1 LSHAGYHEA
10 TWVTMACR
18 FHIAESIPKTV
29 QFPQIRRAIFRQ
41 APNDAMTIA
50 TLNDIFFAAV
60 ERNLDQIMLYR
71 EAGKWLPISS
81 REFAQKV
88 ARSAAALRS
97 WGIHPGDR
105 IAILS
110 ENRPEWPIA
119 DVSSLLIGAVTVPL
133 YTTLTAD
140 QTAFALGDAG
150 CRVIFVSSG
159 QQLHKVISILS
170 KTHIEKVVVMDEL
183 EFTGDLAPFADRCAT
198 MRDITQQGPEDLDA
212 EIEGQARA
220 ITPDDLATIVYT
232 SGTTGTSKGA
242 MLTHGNIASNI
253 QCSLLGFNMRPGLV
267 SISFLPL
274 CHITARHVD
283 FSMLYHGVTLAYCPF
298 IERLPEALLEVKP
311 SLFVAVPRV
320 YEKIYAQAERQAQGF
335 PKRTI
340 YDWALA
346 VGREHKPDILA
357 GKIPTSRSWRLA
369 YKLVFSKIRA
379 GMGGKVETFI
389 SGGAPL
395 GRELAEWY
403 ASVGIRI
410 HEGYGLT
417 ETSPV
422 IAVNTPVNH
431 RIGTV
436 GKTLANLEVRIAD
449 DGEILV
455 RGPSVFKGYW
465 NRPEETRAALED
477 GWFKTGDIGNIDAD
491 GYLSVTDR
499 KKDLIKTSGGKF
511 IAPQPIEN
519 ALKLNP
525 YVGIAAILGDRRK
538 FPAVMISPNFV
549 RLEEW
554 ARANGIAFS
563 SRAELVANPKVQ
575 SLYQGIV
582 EEQNQN
588 LARFE
593 KLKRVMLVPDE
604 FTLDNGALTPTL
616 KLRRRVIE
624 ERYKKQ
630 IDELYAQA
638 ETASV

>member
-1 LSHAGYHEA
+1 
-10 TWVTMACR
+10 
-18 FHIAESIPKTV
+18 
-29 QFPQIRRAIFRQ
+29 
-41 APNDAMTIA
+41 
-50 TLNDIFFAAV
+50 
-60 ERNLDQIMLYR
+60 
-71 EAGKWLPISS
+71 
-81 REFAQKV
+81 
-88 ARSAAALRS
+88 
-97 WGIHPGDR
+97 
-105 IAILS
+105 
-110 ENRPEWPIA
+110 
-119 DVSSLLIGAVTVPL
+119 
-133 YTTLTAD
+133 
-140 QTAFALGDAG
+140 
-150 CRVIFVSSG
+150 
-159 QQLHKVISILS
+159 LHKVISILS

-357 GKIPTSRSWRLA
+357 GKIPTSRTWRLA

-575 SLYQGIV
+575 SLYEGIV